1 MSLAARSSFI
11 CFYVRDHALLKRPG
25 IIIAFLAVL
34 TLVSCVAFMTLGAK
48 GSWSFIL
55 AFRGTKL
62 AAMILV
68 AYSIAVSTVLFQTVT
83 NNRILT
89 PSIMGFD
96 ALYILIQTFAVF
108 AFGAIHVNGIGPN
121 ARFFAETAIMVVFA
135 STLYAWLF
143 SGAARSLHLVMLVGI
158 VFGVF
163 FRSASNLMQRMID
176 PNEFAVLQDRFFA
189 SFNSVNADILLLAAI
204 IVAVVTLY
212 GLRFLNVFDVLS
224 LGRDPAINLG
234 VDHSRVVH
242 RILLIVTILV
252 SVSTALVG
260 PITFFGLLVANLAY
274 MFAGSSKH
282 RTVLPIAVLLAILC
296 IVGGQTILERVFSF
310 NTALSVII
318 EFLGGLV
325 FIILLVRGNAR

>member
-1 MSLAARSSFI
+1 M
-11 CFYVRDHALLKRPG
+11 LKRPG
-25 IIIAFLAVL
+25 FIITLLAILVI
-34 TLVSCVAFMTLGAK
+34 VSCAAFMTLGAK

-55 AFRGTKL
+55 TFRGTKL
-62 AAMILV
+62 AAMVLV

-108 AFGAIHVNGIGPN
+108 AVGAIHVNGIGPN
-121 ARFFAETAIMVVFA
+121 ARFFAETAVMVVFA

-163 FRSASNLMQRMID
+163 FRSLSNLMQRMID
-176 PNEFAVLQDRFFA
+176 PNEFAILQDRFFA

-204 IVAVVTLY
+204 IVAAVTLY

-274 MFAGSSKH
+274 MIAGTSKH
-282 RTVLPIAVLLAILC
+282 RVVLPIAVLLAILC

>member
-1 MSLAARSSFI
+1 M
-11 CFYVRDHALLKRPG
+11 LKRPG
-25 IIIAFLAVL
+25 FIIALLAILV
-34 TLVSCVAFMTLGAK
+34 LVSCIAFMTLGAK

-55 AFRGTKL
+55 SFRGTKL
-62 AAMILV
+62 AAMVLV

-96 ALYILIQTFAVF
+96 ALYILIQTLAVF
-108 AFGAIHVNGIGPN
+108 AVGAIHVNGIGPN
-121 ARFFAETAIMVVFA
+121 TRFFAETTIMVVFA

-143 SGAARSLHLVMLVGI
+143 SGAARSLHLIMLVGI
-158 VFGVF
+158 IFGVF
-163 FRSASNLMQRMID
+163 FRSLSNLMQRMID
-176 PNEFAVLQDRFFA
+176 PNEFAILQDRFFA
-189 SFNSVNADILLLAAI
+189 SFNSVNADILVLAAI
-204 IVAVVTLY
+204 IVVAVTLY
-212 GLRFLNVFDVLS
+212 GMRFFSVFDVLS

-234 VDHSRVVH
+234 VDHRRVVH

-274 MFAGSSKH
+274 MLAGSSKH
-282 RTVLPIAVLLAILC
+282 RVVLPIAVLLAILC
-296 IVGGQTILERVFSF
+296 IVGGQTILERVFAF

>member
-1 MSLAARSSFI
+1 
-11 CFYVRDHALLKRPG
+11 LLKRPG
-25 IIIAFLAVL
+25 FIIALLAILVL
-34 TLVSCVAFMTLGAK
+34 ASCIAFMTLGTK
-48 GSWSFIL
+48 GSWAFIL
-55 AFRGTKL
+55 SFRGTKL
-62 AAMILV
+62 AAMVLV

-108 AFGAIHVNGIGPN
+108 AVGAIHVNGIGPN
-121 ARFFAETAIMVVFA
+121 ARFFAETAMMVVFA

-163 FRSASNLMQRMID
+163 FRSLSNLMQRMID

-204 IVAVVTLY
+204 IVAMVTVY
-212 GLRFLNVFDVLS
+212 GLRFLNVLDILA

-234 VDHSRVVH
+234 IDHSRVVR

-274 MFAGSSKH
+274 MIAGSSKH
-282 RTVLPIAVLLAILC
+282 RLVLPVAVLLAILC

>member
-1 MSLAARSSFI
+1 MPRRSVLIIVLLGFLAALS
-11 CFYVRDHALLKRPG
+11 AL
-25 IIIAFLAVL
+25 
-34 TLVSCVAFMTLGAK
+34 AFMTVGAR

-62 AAMILV
+62 AAMALV
-68 AYSIAVSTVLFQTVT
+68 GYSVAVSTVLFQTVT

-96 ALYILIQTFAVF
+96 ALYVLIQTLIVF
-108 AFGAIHVNGIGPN
+108 FFGAVHVDWMGPN
-121 ARFFAETAIMVVFA
+121 SRFLAETAVMVVFA
-135 STLYAWLF
+135 SALYAWLF
-143 SGAARSLHLVMLVGI
+143 SGAARGLHLVMLVGI

-163 FRSASNLMQRMID
+163 FRSLSNLMQRMLD
-176 PNEFAVLQDRFFA
+176 PNAFAVLQDRFFA
-189 SFNSVNADILLLAAI
+189 SFNTVNGDILLISAI
-204 IVAVVTLY
+204 IAAAVTFY
-212 GLRFLNVFDVLS
+212 GLRYLHVFDVLA
-224 LGRDPAINLG
+224 LGRDTAINLG
-234 VDHSRVVH
+234 VDHRRVVH
-242 RILLIVTILV
+242 RILLMVTILV

-274 MFAGSSKH
+274 MIAGSARH
-282 RTVLPIAVLLAILC
+282 RVVLPVAALIAVIC
-296 IVGGQTILERVFSF
+296 VVGGQTVLERVFAF

>member
-1 MSLAARSSFI
+1 M
-11 CFYVRDHALLKRPG
+11 LKRPSLVLLLLCV
-25 IIIAFLAVL
+25 LA
-34 TLVSCVAFMTLGAK
+34 LVAMAAFMTIGAK

-55 AFRGTKL
+55 SFRGTKL
-62 AAMILV
+62 AAMVLV

-96 ALYILIQTFAVF
+96 ALYILIQTLVIFF
-108 AFGAIHVNGIGPN
+108 FGAVQIDWIGPN
-121 ARFFAETAIMVVFA
+121 IRFLAETAIMVVFA
-135 STLYAWLF
+135 SALYYWLF
-143 SGAARSLHLVMLVGI
+143 SRATRSLHLVMLVGI
-158 VFGVF
+158 VCGVF
-163 FRSASNLMQRMID
+163 FRSISNLMQRMLD
-176 PNEFAVLQDRFFA
+176 PNLFAVLQDRFFA
-189 SFNSVNADILLLAAI
+189 SFNTVNSDILIMSAV
-204 IVAVVTLY
+204 IVAAVSLY
-212 GLRFLNVFDVLS
+212 GLRFIYIFDVLS

-234 VDHSRVVH
+234 VDHR
-242 RILLIVTILV
+242 RIVRKILFMVTVLV

-274 MFAGSSKH
+274 MLAGSAKH
-282 RTVLPIAVLLAILC
+282 RFILPIAVLLAILC

-325 FIILLVRGNAR
+325 FIILLVRGHAR

>member
-1 MSLAARSSFI
+1 M
-11 CFYVRDHALLKRPG
+11 LKRPA
-25 IIIAFLAVL
+25 ILIPLLSVIALLAAI
-34 TLVSCVAFMTLGAK
+34 AFMTIGAK

-55 AFRGTKL
+55 SFRGTKL
-62 AAMILV
+62 AAMVLV

-96 ALYILIQTFAVF
+96 ALYILIQTVVVF
-108 AFGAIHVNGIGPN
+108 FFGAVHVDWIGPN
-121 ARFFAETAIMVVFA
+121 MRFVTETLVMVLFAG
-135 STLYAWLF
+135 SLYYWLF

-158 VFGVF
+158 ICGVF
-163 FRSASNLMQRMID
+163 FRSLSNLMQRMLD
-176 PNEFAVLQDRFFA
+176 PDLFAVLQDRFFA
-189 SFNSVNADILLLAAI
+189 SFNTINADILTLSAI
-204 IVAVVTLY
+204 IVAAVSLY
-212 GLRFLNVFDVLS
+212 GWRLMHVFDVLA

-234 VDHSRVVH
+234 LNHRRVV
-242 RILLIVTILV
+242 RLILLMVTVLV
-252 SVSTALVG
+252 AVSTALVG

-274 MFAGSSKH
+274 MLAGSGKH
-282 RTVLPIAVLLAILC
+282 RVVLPIAVLLAIIC
-296 IVGGQTILERVFSF
+296 IVGGQTILERAFAF

>member
-1 MSLAARSSFI
+1 
-11 CFYVRDHALLKRPG
+11 LLKRPG
-25 IIIAFLAVL
+25 FIIALLAI
-34 TLVSCVAFMTLGAK
+34 LVIASCIAFMTLGAK
-48 GSWSFIL
+48 GSWAFIL
-55 AFRGTKL
+55 SFRGTKL
-62 AAMILV
+62 AAMVLV

-108 AFGAIHVNGIGPN
+108 AVGAIHVNGIGPN

-163 FRSASNLMQRMID
+163 FRSLSNLMQRMID

-204 IVAVVTLY
+204 IVAMVTVY
-212 GLRFLNVFDVLS
+212 GLRFLNVLDILA

-234 VDHSRVVH
+234 VDHSRVVR

-274 MFAGSSKH
+274 MIAGSSKH
-282 RTVLPIAVLLAILC
+282 RLVLPVAVLLAIVC

-310 NTALSVII
+310 HTALSVII

>member
-1 MSLAARSSFI
+1 M
-11 CFYVRDHALLKRPG
+11 LKRPTL
-25 IIIAFLAVL
+25 ILPLLCVL
-34 TLVSCVAFMTLGAK
+34 TLLAVTAFMTIGAK

-55 AFRGTKL
+55 SFRGTKL

-68 AYSIAVSTVLFQTVT
+68 AYSVAVSTVLFQTVT

-96 ALYILIQTFAVF
+96 ALYILIQTLVVF
-108 AFGAIHVNGIGPN
+108 FFGAVQIDWLGPN
-121 ARFFAETAIMVVFA
+121 VRFLAETAIMAVFA
-135 STLYAWLF
+135 GTLYYWLF

-158 VFGVF
+158 VCGVF
-163 FRSASNLMQRMID
+163 FRSISNLMQRMLD
-176 PNEFAVLQDRFFA
+176 PNLFAVLQDRFFA
-189 SFNSVNADILLLAAI
+189 SFNTINSDILIISVVIVAAI
-204 IVAVVTLY
+204 SLY
-212 GLRFLNVFDVLS
+212 GLRFIYVFDVLS

-234 VDHSRVVH
+234 VDHQPIVRKILFVVT
-242 RILLIVTILV
+242 VLV

-274 MFAGSSKH
+274 MLAGSAKH
-282 RTVLPIAVLLAILC
+282 RFILPIAILLAILC

-325 FIILLVRGNAR
+325 FIILLVRGHAR